1 MFKKIY
7 IFISF
12 LFFIYG
18 ISLINP
24 KNYQDKS
31 FECQGNIKTMF
42 LSLPTTFKIKDD
54 YLTIKYTGDEEL
66 FKLLKGSES
75 KFKFNFSHSN
85 SVLVEKI
92 NSNEISFNA
101 IGVDGTLLLNECELH
116 FPIEKTYSQKAIDY
130 LPMAIQLYDL
140 LMNQ

>member
-12 LFFIYG
+12 LLFIYG

-24 KNYQDKS
+24 KNNKDKS

-42 LSLPTTFKIKDD
+42 YSIPTNFRIKDD
-54 YLTIKYTGDEEL
+54 YLTIKYRGDQEI
-66 FKLLKGSES
+66 LKGLEQ

-85 SVLVEKI
+85 TVLVEKI

-101 IGVDGTLLLNECELH
+101 IGVDGTLILNECELH
-116 FPIEKTYSQKAIDY
+116 FPIEQDYSQKVIEY
-130 LPMAIQLYDL
+130 LPTLIQIYNL
-140 LMNQ
+140 LSE

>member
-12 LFFIYG
+12 LLFIYG

-24 KNYQDKS
+24 KNNQERS
-31 FECQGNIKTMF
+31 FECQGNIKTLF

-54 YLTIKYTGDEEL
+54 YLTIKYTGDQE
-66 FKLLKGSES
+66 LLKGLES

-85 SVLVEKI
+85 TVLVEKI

-116 FPIEKTYSQKAIDY
+116 FPIEEDYSQKAIDF
-130 LPMAIQLYDL
+130 LPTAIKLYNL
-140 LMNQ
+140 LNQ

>member
-12 LFFIYG
+12 LLFIYG
-18 ISLINP
+18 ISLISP
-24 KNYQDKS
+24 KNNKDKS

-42 LSLPTTFKIKDD
+42 YSIPTNFRIKDD
-54 YLTIKYTGDEEL
+54 YLTIKYRGDQEI
-66 FKLLKGSES
+66 LKGLEQ

-85 SVLVEKI
+85 TVLVEKI

-101 IGVDGTLLLNECELH
+101 IGVDGTLILNECELH
-116 FPIEKTYSQKAIDY
+116 FPIEQDYSQKVIEY
-130 LPMAIQLYDL
+130 LPTLIQIYNL
-140 LMNQ
+140 LIE